1 MHVPVCVCVR
11 TQTHVGTNISFP
23 SRDPRMC
30 CNNSWKG
37 FLLASLVKKSLYSMQ
52 CESSV
57 TQITSGK
64 VGTESEHVT
73 DVKNLT
79 SSNSLWT
86 VSVSSAATTKPNY
99 LDAVRNSAQ
108 LLFSLLLS
116 TPIFCFLP
124 LTVEA
129 IIQPLL
135 FASGYNSAQ
144 LGPAP
149 VVSNYRV

>member
-1 MHVPVCVCVR
+1 MCVC
-11 TQTHVGTNISFP
+11 THTNTCRKKQISFP

-37 FLLASLVKKSLYSMQ
+37 FLLASLVKKKSLYSVQ

>member
-1 MHVPVCVCVR
+1 
-11 TQTHVGTNISFP
+11 
-23 SRDPRMC
+23 
-30 CNNSWKG
+30 
-37 FLLASLVKKSLYSMQ
+37 MQ

-99 LDAVRNSAQ
+99 LDAMRNSAQ